1 MTNLRDMQ
9 NRMNQWMQEKPQGD
23 FGNNLFLNKGDVI
36 LFNFVSSG
44 DDGDRFIKAYRSHAF
59 PGVTK
64 TGRPRDILRY
74 CPIQNGEDMPCPH
87 CAAGNTV
94 FKERMMMWLYVHNH
108 LHAQMPQDK
117 QFPQIEYQG
126 SYYFN
131 EEIKGF
137 RLWENSAWR
146 ESPWLDIV
154 KLNDMYKGLHNF
166 TAQMDTVGE
175 MLTRRYKLY
184 PLPNSAMLDPQVYEK
199 AKQEC
204 QSIPDK
210 LRLEI
215 NQAVA
220 VNPQAQQQQPQGVNV
235 GSVFGYAPIAAPAP
249 QVAPFSP
256 PGQSIPALQ
265 LPGLS
270 SPSAPSQPT
279 PTLSVPTLGTPNTVQ
294 PTQNG
299 DDVSQP
305 PNNVAE
311 IGVYQET
318 PPFEVQKDDL
328 PVEEPDTKPAETAR
342 RPLKSMF

>member
-23 FGNNLFLNKGDVI
+23 FGSNLFLNKGDVI
-36 LFNFVSSG
+36 LFNFVASG

-87 CAAGNTV
+87 CQAGNTV

-204 QSIPDK
+204 QAIPDK

-220 VNPQAQQQQPQGVNV
+220 VNPNTQQPQVTV
-235 GSVFGYAPIAAPAP
+235 GFAFGQNPSVSATP

-279 PTLSVPTLGTPNTVQ
+279 PTLSVPTLGTPNPMQLSGHEVEP
-294 PTQNG
+294 PTQE
-299 DDVSQP
+299 DS
-305 PNNVAE
+305 
-311 IGVYQET
+311 
-318 PPFEVQKDDL
+318 PPFETKDDL
-328 PVEEPDTKPAETAR
+328 PEPDTRPVETAR
-342 RPLKSMF
+342 RPLKQMF